1 MHPIKRAFYITV
13 FSIGTIGGFASG
25 FAHLG
30 AHCATHHQRRAA
42 FEDHVADV
50 CTRAAQRADNAE
62 NQAPPP
68 PRDPYGHPFYG
79 R

>member
-1 MHPIKRAFYITV
+1 MHPIKRAFLITF
-13 FSIGTIGGFASG
+13 FSLGTIGGFASG

-30 AHCATHHQRRAA
+30 AHCASHHQRRAA

-50 CTRAAQRADNAE
+50 CTRAAHRAGGARPE
-62 NQAPPP
+62 APPQQ
-68 PRDPYGHPFYG
+68 DPYGHPFYG

>member
-1 MHPIKRAFYITV
+1 MHPIKRAFLITF
-13 FSIGTIGGFASG
+13 FSLGTIGGFASG

-30 AHCATHHQRRAA
+30 AHCASHHQRRAA

-50 CTRAAQRADNAE
+50 CTRAAHRATGARPE
-62 NQAPPP
+62 APPQQ
-68 PRDPYGHPFYG
+68 DPYGHPFYG

>member
-1 MHPIKRAFYITV
+1 MHPIKRAFLITF
-13 FSIGTIGGFASG
+13 FSLGTIGGFASG

-30 AHCATHHQRRAA
+30 AHCASHHQRRAA

-50 CTRAAQRADNAE
+50 CTRAAHRADGTRPE
-62 NQAPPP
+62 APPQQ
-68 PRDPYGHPFYG
+68 DPYGHPFYG

>member
-1 MHPIKRAFYITV
+1 MHPIKRAFLITF
-13 FSIGTIGGFASG
+13 FSLGTIGGFASG

-30 AHCATHHQRRAA
+30 AHCASHHQRRAA

-50 CTRAAQRADNAE
+50 CTRAAHRANGARPE
-62 NQAPPP
+62 APPQQ
-68 PRDPYGHPFYG
+68 DPYGHPFYG